1 MKNCIVLVVFIVV
14 ISLSGCFKDNSKT
27 VLNVPV
33 AGKNVAKQTAITP
46 EVVDNLKSIEIINMN
61 SKRNSKVN
69 LKLPKDWYA
78 KGYICDI
85 SKGSEYQSEKNKQI
99 KKVYSFNIYN
109 EESIDKFNLYG
120 EKGVAGTFEIHGYYR
135 DQSESSCF
143 PNHSNVK
150 CKLFS
155 GMTVLG
161 QGEIFLLNCDLPR
174 ELRTK
179 KDTSY
184 EVIYA
189 WIPID
194 NEKLA
199 YNLAI
204 SVPVGEKDDDYIRI
218 VKKILKTE

>member
-1 MKNCIVLVVFIVV
+1 MKNNTVLVVFVII

-33 AGKNVAKQTAITP
+33 ASKNVAKGTEIAP
-46 EVVDNLKSIEIINMN
+46 KVVNNLKSIEIINMN
-61 SKRNSKVN
+61 SESNSKVN
-69 LKLPKDWYA
+69 LKLPKDWQA

-85 SKGSEYQSEKNKQI
+85 SKGSEYHSEKNKQI

-109 EESIDKFNLYG
+109 EKNMDKFNLYG

-135 DQSESSCF
+135 DQPESSRF

-150 CKLFS
+150 AKLFS
-155 GMTVLG
+155 GRTVLG

-174 ELRTK
+174 ELRTE
-179 KDTSY
+179 KDTY
-184 EVIYA
+184 YVVIYA
-189 WIPID
+189 WIPIE

-204 SVPVGEKDDDYIRI
+204 SVPLGEKDDEYIRI
-218 VKKILKTE
+218 VKEILEAY